1 MDARGA
7 RRSPLS
13 NDYRARTTLQALR
26 GIQTNPQPRML
37 RLKAPV
43 AEDDETSEPVEAGQ
57 SDMMETTDT
66 GQSDM
71 MDTTDT
77 GNQSAIE
84 DEDTSGAPPMS
95 AQVGPGSD
103 PSMGSVKDSTPVSV
117 PSLDSPLITT
127 QIDPVVRPRQ
137 YWNRLRRARAATI
150 RPPSPD
156 SSPGNVQRN
165 QQFANVF
172 TTMEDR
178 ANNTLEGSHINKDIN
193 DNYSL
198 GESGTKIDTPVNSPP
213 MSTQIQP
220 ESDIAASEEEPGWL
234 QQAGQLMDSNTG
246 EHDGDEGTADKTDS
260 FADTH
265 TFLTRAEETL
275 NNNFSLAMKDN
286 KIDID
291 WREPPENEAL
301 QSTPSAAP
309 PVDGIRKRQAS
320 FRIKN
325 KEQIV
330 GGRKRNPGNIN
341 FESTSTDG
349 NN

>member
-1 MDARGA
+1 
-7 RRSPLS
+7 
-13 NDYRARTTLQALR
+13 
-26 GIQTNPQPRML
+26 
-37 RLKAPV
+37 
-43 AEDDETSEPVEAGQ
+43 
-57 SDMMETTDT
+57 
-66 GQSDM
+66 
-71 MDTTDT
+71 
-77 GNQSAIE
+77 
-84 DEDTSGAPPMS
+84 
-95 AQVGPGSD
+95 
-103 PSMGSVKDSTPVSV
+103 
-117 PSLDSPLITT
+117 
-127 QIDPVVRPRQ
+127 
-137 YWNRLRRARAATI
+137 
-150 RPPSPD
+150 
-156 SSPGNVQRN
+156 
-165 QQFANVF
+165 
-172 TTMEDR
+172 
-178 ANNTLEGSHINKDIN
+178 
-193 DNYSL
+193 
-198 GESGTKIDTPVNSPP
+198 
-213 MSTQIQP
+213 
-220 ESDIAASEEEPGWL
+220 
-234 QQAGQLMDSNTG
+234 MDSNTG